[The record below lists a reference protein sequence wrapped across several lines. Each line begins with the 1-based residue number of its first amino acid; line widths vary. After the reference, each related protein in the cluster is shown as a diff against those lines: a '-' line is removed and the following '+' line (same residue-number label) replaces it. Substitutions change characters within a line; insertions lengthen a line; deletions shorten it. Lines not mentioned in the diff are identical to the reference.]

1 MELGHVPV
9 GRDLGDRPPPLERG
23 GYDSHEKLRAKERKW
38 AWAYLWFVLA
48 VFAIGFVV
56 GLAG

>member
-1 MELGHVPV
+1 M
-9 GRDLGDRPPPLERG
+9 GRDLGDPPPPLERG